1 MILVVGATGLLGFE
15 ICRRLR
21 EAGEEVRALVRTP
34 SAGRVAEL
42 AGLGAR
48 LAKGDLKQPSSLR
61 SACSGA
67 SVVISTAT
75 ATSRKGGGD
84 TIESVDRDGQL
95 TLVRA
100 AADAGVRRFVYVS
113 AAPSR
118 CNCPFLRYKREVE
131 QAVRTSGMEWVIL
144 QPTAFMDVWLSPLMG
159 WDLETGRARLLG
171 SGDARTSFIHA
182 GDVAAFAVLAA
193 TRRDLASRELLLGGP
208 EALSGREVIAICQE
222 VTGRAFAVQHVPR
235 VVLGAASLLLRPID
249 TKISSLLAMGA
260 TTAKHGD
267 VIDMAPLL
275 AEFRVPLTSVRK
287 YVENVR
293 EHRSP
298 SAPGERPRAS

>member
-1 MILVVGATGLLGFE
+1 MVLVVGATGLLGFE

-34 SAGRVAEL
+34 STGRVAEL
-42 AGLGAR
+42 AALGAH
-48 LAKGDLKQPSSLR
+48 LVKGDLKQAASLR
-61 SACSGA
+61 TACAGS
-67 SVVISTAT
+67 SVVVSTAT

-95 TLVRA
+95 ALVRA
-100 AADAGVRRFVYVS
+100 AADAGVRRFVYIS

-118 CNCPFLRYKREVE
+118 CHCPFLRYKREVE

-159 WDLETGRARLLG
+159 WNLVSGRARLLG
-171 SGDARTSFIHA
+171 KGDTRTSFIHA

-193 TRRDLASRELLLGGP
+193 VRRSLANRELRLGGP
-208 EALSGREVIAICQE
+208 EALSGREVVAICQE
-222 VTGRAFAVQHVPR
+222 VTGRPFTVQHVPR
-235 VVLGAASLLLRPID
+235 VVLGAASLLLRPVD
-249 TKISSLLAMGA
+249 TRTSSLLAMGA
-260 TTAKHGD
+260 STAKHDD

-275 AEFRVPLTSVRK
+275 AEFPVELTSVRR
-287 YVENVR
+287 YVER
-293 EHRSP
+293 LRDHRHPPVVSKRVP
-298 SAPGERPRAS
+298 AS

>member
-34 SAGRVAEL
+34 SGGRVAEL
-42 AGLGAR
+42 AALGAH
-48 LAKGDLKQPSSLR
+48 LVKGDLKQPSSLR
-61 SACSGA
+61 SACTGA
-67 SVVISTAT
+67 TVVVTTAT

-118 CNCPFLRYKREVE
+118 CHCPFLRYKREVE
-131 QAVRTSGMEWVIL
+131 SAVRASGMEWVIL
-144 QPTAFMDVWLSPLMG
+144 QPTAFMDVWLSPVMG
-159 WDLETGRARLLG
+159 WDLEKGRARLLG
-171 SGDARTSFIHA
+171 KGDARTSFIHA

-193 TRRDLASRELLLGGP
+193 TRRDLVNRQLRLGGP
-208 EALSGREVIAICQE
+208 DALSGQEVVGICQE
-222 VTGRAFAVQHVPR
+222 VTGRPFAVQHVPR
-235 VVLGAASLLLRPID
+235 AVLGAVSLLLRPID
-249 TKISSLLAMGA
+249 TRTSLLLAMGA
-260 TTAKHGD
+260 SSAKHGD

-275 AEFRVPLTSVRK
+275 AEFPVTLTSVRK
-287 YVENVR
+287 YVEKR
-293 EHRSP
+293 RGRGLET
-298 SAPGERPRAS
+298 E

>member
-15 ICRRLR
+15 ICRQLR
-21 EAGEEVRALVRTP
+21 EAGEEVRAMVRTP
-34 SAGRVAEL
+34 SAGRVA
-42 AGLGAR
+42 ALGA
-48 LAKGDLKQPSSLR
+48 LGAHLVKGDLKRPSSLR
-61 SACSGA
+61 TACTGA
-67 SVVISTAT
+67 TVVVSTAT

-131 QAVRTSGMEWVIL
+131 DAVRTSGMEWVIL

-159 WDLETGRARLLG
+159 WDLEQGRARLLG
-171 SGDARTSFIHA
+171 KGDARTSLIHA

-193 TRRDLASRELLLGGP
+193 TRRDLVNRRLLLGGP
-208 EALSGREVIAICQE
+208 EALSGRDVVAICQE
-222 VTGRAFAVQHVPR
+222 VTGRPFAVQRVPR

-249 TKISSLLAMGA
+249 TRTSSLLAMGA
-260 TTAKHGD
+260 ATAKHGD
-267 VIDMAPLL
+267 VVDMTPLL
-275 AEFRVPLTSVRK
+275 AEFPVQLTSLRK
-287 YVENVR
+287 YVEKVR
-293 EHRSP
+293 RH
-298 SAPGERPRAS
+298 GEQLHAS